1 MLRAWGLSKYL
12 KHAATR
18 AAPILLT
25 SPAAASSP
33 RLERAAAAET
43 ATRAELQHY
52 DVYFRALPEAARP
65 EIISQLDRRERLVFL
80 LLNGKRSLSEIA
92 RLVHRDEQDVAC
104 TVARLLRSGY
114 VEHIEDDPAPARAGT
129 PVTPLTQAPS
139 HPL

>member
-25 SPAAASSP
+25 SPAAASSS
-33 RLERAAAAET
+33 RLERAAAADT
-43 ATRAELQHY
+43 AMRGELHS

-114 VEHIEDDPAPARAGT
+114 VEHIEDDTAPARAGT

>member
-18 AAPILLT
+18 AAPVLLT
-25 SPAAASSP
+25 SPAASASP
-33 RLERAAAAET
+33 RPERSATVET
-43 ATRAELQHY
+43 EAHAELHQY

-80 LLNGKRSLSEIA
+80 LLNGKRSLGEIA

-114 VEHIEDDPAPARAGT
+114 VEHIEDTTPTSAGL
-129 PVTPLTQAPS
+129 PVPPLTQAPT

>member
-18 AAPILLT
+18 AAPILLSASAT
-25 SPAAASSP
+25 SSAP
-33 RLERAAAAET
+33 RLERKAAAE
-43 ATRAELQHY
+43 AAAPGELHY

-104 TVARLLRSGY
+104 TVARLLRNGY
-114 VEHIEDDPAPARAGT
+114 VEHIEETTPASTDT
-129 PVTPLTQAPS
+129 PVPQLTQAPS

>member
-18 AAPILLT
+18 AAPLLLST
-25 SPAAASSP
+25 SAAASAP
-33 RLERAAAAET
+33 GLEHTAAAEAT
-43 ATRAELQHY
+43 APGELHS

-80 LLNGKRSLSEIA
+80 LLNGKRSLGEIA

-104 TVARLLRSGY
+104 TVARLLRHGY
-114 VEHIEDDPAPARAGT
+114 VEHIEDTAPASTDT
-129 PVTPLTQAPS
+129 PVSPLTQAPT